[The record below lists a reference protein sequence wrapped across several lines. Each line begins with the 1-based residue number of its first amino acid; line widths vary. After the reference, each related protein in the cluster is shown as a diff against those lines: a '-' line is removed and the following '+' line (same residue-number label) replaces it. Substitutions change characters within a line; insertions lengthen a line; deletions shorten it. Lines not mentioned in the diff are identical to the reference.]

1 MALPNDVDVLVVGA
15 GFSGLY
21 MLHKLRGLGLSAVA
35 LEKGDGVGGTWYW
48 NRYPG
53 ARCDV
58 ESPYYSYSFDADL
71 EQEWEWTER
80 YPAQPELLKYINHVA
95 DRFELR
101 KDIFLETTAVSA
113 VFDESEN
120 LWTVTSIGPE
130 GGHVTRARYCIMAT
144 GCLSSARMPNIPG
157 LESFQGQLLHT
168 GMWPH
173 EEIDFTGQRVGVIGT
188 GSSGIQA
195 IPVIAE
201 QAQNL
206 QVFQRTPNFSVPA
219 FNGPIDQQWY
229 REIKENY
236 PELRE
241 RSRHTTMGIP
251 FQRRDQAAIDI
262 SEEER
267 EQVFEEHWPKGGF
280 RISSCFNDLMRNQ
293 ESNDSLA
300 SFVRNKIDQ
309 MVHDPK
315 IAQLLKPY
323 DHPVTGKRI
332 CVDTNYYATYNRD
345 NVELID
351 VKSDP
356 IQEITAHG
364 IQTEDHFFELDTIVV
379 ATGFDAMTGAMLHM
393 DIRGRG
399 GASLREHW
407 EAGAR
412 TYLGL
417 AVAGFPNMFT
427 IAGPGSPS
435 VLSNMLT
442 SIEQHVEWISD
453 HLVHLREGGYTSSEA
468 ATVAEDEWVDHVRE
482 LSEKTLFPSANSWYL
497 GANVP
502 GKPRVFMPYIGG
514 VGRYRAHCTDI
525 ASRDYEGFVLK

>member
-1 MALPNDVDVLVVGA
+1 MRLPDEVDVLVVGA

-21 MLHKLRGLGLSAVA
+21 MLHKLREIGLKAVA

-80 YPAQPELLKYINHVA
+80 YPAQPELLRYINHVT
-95 DRFELR
+95 DRFDLR
-101 KDIFLETTAVSA
+101 KDIAFETTAVSA
-113 VFDESEN
+113 IFDESSDI
-120 LWTVTSIGPE
+120 WTVTTVGPE
-130 GGHVTRARYCIMAT
+130 GGHVIRATYCVMAT
-144 GCLSSARMPNIPG
+144 GCLSAARMPNIPG
-157 LESFQGQLLHT
+157 LESFEGQLLHT

-173 EEIDFTGQRVGVIGT
+173 EEVDFTGQRVGVIGT

-195 IPVIAE
+195 IPVIAT
-201 QAQNL
+201 QAEEL

-219 FNGPIDQQWY
+219 FNGPINQEWVKG
-229 REIKENY
+229 IKADY
-236 PELRE
+236 PALRE

-251 FQRRDQAAIDI
+251 YQRRDQAAVDV

-267 EQVFEEHWPKGGF
+267 QRVFEEYWPKGGF
-280 RISSCFNDLMRNQ
+280 RISSCFNDLIRNK

-300 SFVRNKIDQ
+300 SFVRNKIDD
-309 MVHDPK
+309 MVDDPK
-315 IAQLLKPY
+315 VAELLKPRGY
-323 DHPVTGKRI
+323 PITAKRI

-345 NVELID
+345 NVELVD

-356 IQEITAHG
+356 IQEITARG
-364 IQTEDHFFELDTIVV
+364 IQTESKLFELDIIVV
-379 ATGFDAMTGAMLHM
+379 ATGFDAMTGAMLYM

-407 EAGAR
+407 DAGAR

-435 VLSNMLT
+435 VLSNMIT
-442 SIEQHVEWISD
+442 SIEQHVEWIAA
-453 HLVHLREGGYTSSEA
+453 HLAYLVKKGYATSEA
-468 ATVAEDEWVDHVRE
+468 DTVSEDEWVEHVRE
-482 LSEKTLFPSANSWYL
+482 LSEMTLFPNANSWYL

-502 GKPRVFMPYIGG
+502 GKPRVFMPYVGG
-514 VGRYRAHCTDI
+514 VGAYRAHCDGV
-525 ASRDYEGFVLK
+525 AARDYEGFLVK